1 MPQASRLNIDV
12 TPKGNLMKH
21 EHFAFARWSALIV
34 SVCATLSGCMSSTP
48 IWDAHFGQALKAVTQ
63 AQIIDPHA
71 LEHAKSA
78 PGMDG
83 KSAASAMDSYDK
95 SFQQPAPSPN
105 AFVIGI
111 GSGSGGGAG
120 GQ

>member
-1 MPQASRLNIDV
+1 
-12 TPKGNLMKH
+12 MKH
-21 EHFAFARWSALIV
+21 EHFAFARWAALIV
-34 SVCATLSGCMSSTP
+34 PVCAALGGCMSSTP
-48 IWDAHFGQALKAVTQ
+48 IWDAHFGEALKTVTQ

-71 LEHAKSA
+71 AEHAQSA
-78 PGMDG
+78 RGIDG
-83 KSAASAMDSYDK
+83 RSAVSAMETYDK

-111 GSGSGGGAG
+111 GSGGGGAS

>member
-1 MPQASRLNIDV
+1 
-12 TPKGNLMKH
+12 MKH
-21 EHFAFARWSALIV
+21 QHFAFARWAALIV
-34 SVCATLSGCMSSTP
+34 PVCAALGGCMSSTP

-71 LEHAKSA
+71 AEHAQST
-78 PGMDG
+78 PGVDG
-83 KSAASAMDSYDK
+83 KSAASAMDTYDR
-95 SFQQPAPSPN
+95 SFQQPLPAPN

-111 GSGSGGGAG
+111 GNGGGGAG